1 MLVAAVGKPDAYAG
15 ELPIAYVQLT
25 QGSKATSA
33 DLLQFLEPRIS
44 ERAAIPKE
52 IHILEKMPLT
62 DIGKPMK
69 VKLREMTMVREFTRL
84 IEDIFKK
91 LKINSPDPIEIII
104 SPDTS
109 RGTLIR
115 IKLGRVDQTK
125 QDLIHTQIHQLM
137 GQFAYAYEMI

>member
-1 MLVAAVGKPDAYAG
+1 
-15 ELPIAYVQLT
+15 
-25 QGSKATSA
+25 
-33 DLLQFLEPRIS
+33 
-44 ERAAIPKE
+44 IPKE

-91 LKINSPDPIEIII
+91 LKINNPGLIEIII

-109 RGTLIR
+109 RGTLIQ

>member
-1 MLVAAVGKPDAYAG
+1 M
-15 ELPIAYVQLT
+15 
-25 QGSKATSA
+25 
-33 DLLQFLEPRIS
+33 QFLEPRIS

-84 IEDIFKK
+84 IEDVLKN

-104 SPDTS
+104 SPDTA
-109 RGTLIR
+109 RGTLIQ
-115 IKLGRVDQTK
+115 IKLGRVDLSK